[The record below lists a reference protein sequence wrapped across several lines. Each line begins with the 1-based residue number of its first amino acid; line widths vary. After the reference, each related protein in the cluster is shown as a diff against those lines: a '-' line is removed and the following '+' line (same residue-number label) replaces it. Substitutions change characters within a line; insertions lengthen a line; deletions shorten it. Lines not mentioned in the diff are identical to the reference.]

1 MDRSLFMTLSFPYR
15 TNLQQAARTLKRLE
29 KVIPKYFSAYIWVLV
44 IKDNEDPITRRH
56 YRTIHAHM
64 VVAAHEDIRT
74 GTDFDVFDRYRAIQ
88 KAAKDAHRRL
98 TVEELAERRKL
109 VKRITTNKALKAIWS
124 GLRKKLPKLGFAS
137 KMPFELLPIYTDAHT
152 AGCYM
157 AQNFRESS
165 ENKNRHDGRI
175 HLWGTSQNVP
185 RVVPRLDSISLLTAG
200 AAGWRKMVCL
210 AAGSVGITSIE
221 QLTEEYG
228 HRWAHWG
235 RKVVKWLFEET
246 RANGVTPGI
255 DAIREKMIEMC
266 GRPLSWISPV
276 DAGLSLAEQTWAD
289 IQAEL
294 IRMAPMRAAVL
305 ASQPDLALAS

>member
-1 MDRSLFMTLSFPYR
+1 MANYRNAKGERVKRSTKTADKSLAWKIAFAWEEAE
-15 TNLQQAARTLKRLE
+15 AAAKAGRLVE
-29 KVIPKYFSAYIWVLV
+29 SQCRKVIS
-44 IKDNEDPITRRH
+44 D
-56 YRTIHAHM
+56 IHEKA
-64 VVAAHEDIRT
+64 T
-74 GTDFDVFDRYRAIQ
+74 GV
-88 KAAKDAHRRL
+88 
-98 TVEELAERRKL
+98 
-109 VKRITTNKALKAIWS
+109 TTNKALKAIWS

-175 HLWGTSQNVP
+175 HLWGTTQNVP

-276 DAGLSLAEQTWAD
+276 DAGPSLAEQTWAD

-305 ASQPDLALAS
+305 ASQEYLAMAS